1 MHHPF
6 LYISLPFLHNYDVKM
21 RNFSF
26 YGEHKQ
32 VKESKFSAGLR
43 CGGSQKRKQ
52 MPESLDLFNI
62 FVHGAGERLDQRSKR
77 SLAVVSFRSFIEKPL
92 LAG

>member
-21 RNFSF
+21 LNFSF
-26 YGEHKQ
+26 YGERKQ

-43 CGGSQKRKQ
+43 
-52 MPESLDLFNI
+52 
-62 FVHGAGERLDQRSKR
+62 
-77 SLAVVSFRSFIEKPL
+77 
-92 LAG
+92 